1 MSAPVS
7 NGKFSFSVDS
17 FYVESS
23 GHKLHRRAPLHELT
37 PDPVGHWYEAQLL
50 HYGLPPSKTKAV
62 AKMRLLDAVRGGNLV
77 VPKDIA
83 KGAAAGAGE
92 QKKTP
97 ASRKRQ
103 NADDADADADADADG
118 DAAQA
123 KGTKKTKAAE
133 SKTTPGTTTA
143 TAKST
148 KPAAQSEPKAKAA
161 KPAESKAK
169 KADKASTGSTAAKK
183 TPAKKTDEP
192 SMAPARGTG
201 RGGASSGRRKAESA
215 KDKDEDEEKTGARPP
230 RTKQTA
236 RRSRPFTPAFV
247 GRRPMAPPVEE
258 DHYDPMDIDE
268 PESES
273 ELKSEDSPSDPD
285 TLAHGSLGL
294 VNGEYEIFSQDL
306 NERGEYP
313 EDEFNLIPSLAGSEM
328 WGAYDFGM
336 FSECENEQRRRWGGW

>member
-1 MSAPVS
+1 
-7 NGKFSFSVDS
+7 
-17 FYVESS
+17 
-23 GHKLHRRAPLHELT
+23 
-37 PDPVGHWYEAQLL
+37 
-50 HYGLPPSKTKAV
+50 
-62 AKMRLLDAVRGGNLV
+62 
-77 VPKDIA
+77 
-83 KGAAAGAGE
+83 
-92 QKKTP
+92 
-97 ASRKRQ
+97 
-103 NADDADADADADADG
+103 
-118 DAAQA
+118 
-123 KGTKKTKAAE
+123 
-133 SKTTPGTTTA
+133 
-143 TAKST
+143 
-148 KPAAQSEPKAKAA
+148 
-161 KPAESKAK
+161 
-169 KADKASTGSTAAKK
+169 
-183 TPAKKTDEP
+183 
-192 SMAPARGTG
+192 MAPARGTG